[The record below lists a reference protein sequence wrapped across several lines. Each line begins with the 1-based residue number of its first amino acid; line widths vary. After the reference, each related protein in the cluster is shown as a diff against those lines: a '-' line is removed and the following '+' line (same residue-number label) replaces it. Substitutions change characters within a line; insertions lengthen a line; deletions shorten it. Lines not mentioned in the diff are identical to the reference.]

1 MIYYKWIYNYIVN
14 PYVAKQEEAH
24 IPGGAG
30 LPMKKFSVSLF
41 GYCKK
46 QVNAY
51 LLSLRKDYEKELSK
65 SKDRLWEVNA
75 ENRELKAKLLEYQ
88 EKLSRY
94 GEQELY
100 ISKALVKAEESA
112 QEILK
117 ESYKKMEIERVKI
130 NQEKE
135 KWKTREKEIIEQLL
149 DFQNKA
155 YDLMESFQSEINYLT
170 SRN

>member
-1 MIYYKWIYNYIVN
+1 
-14 PYVAKQEEAH
+14 
-24 IPGGAG
+24 
-30 LPMKKFSVSLF
+30 MKKFRISLF

-51 LLSLRKDYEKELSK
+51 VLSLRKDYEKELSK
-65 SKDRLWEVNA
+65 GKDRLWEVNA

-88 EKLSRY
+88 ERLSKY

-112 QEILK
+112 QAILR
-117 ESYKKMEIERVKI
+117 ESYQKIEIERLKI

-135 KWKTREKEIIEQLL
+135 KWKTREKEIMKQLL

-155 YDLMESFQSEINYLT
+155 YELMESFQSEINYLT
-170 SRN
+170 SKELMLADGEDNDSRTEISKDLLSTS